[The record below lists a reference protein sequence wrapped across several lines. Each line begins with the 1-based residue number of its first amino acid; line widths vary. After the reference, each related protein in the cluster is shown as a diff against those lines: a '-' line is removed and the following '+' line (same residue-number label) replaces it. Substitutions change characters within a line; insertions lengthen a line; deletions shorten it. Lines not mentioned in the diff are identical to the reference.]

1 MTNGFKTKEINLPSL
16 GERLK
21 KVREEQGISLERAS
35 KATKIQM
42 KYLNF
47 LENGKYEK
55 LPADVYAKSFLKS
68 YASFLKINSEDAEA
82 LFKKEKKI
90 GEKLK
95 GVFFKNKKRRRYI
108 SSPAGSYKKKNDK
121 FQNKPG
127 CNAVSAAG
135 KFRMA
140 NLVHKKE
147 KNEFSFDKIPLFA
160 ITPKV
165 LIFGLSVIIIAAI
178 SIYFFYQLSFLMK
191 PPELIVEYPKEDL
204 IVQEEKIL
212 VKGKTQINA
221 EISINGSGAWLDEE
235 GVFNQELFLQ
245 EGINIIKI
253 IAVNK
258 FGRKNEVIR
267 KIIYEL

>member
-16 GERLK
+16 GEQLRK
-21 KVREEQGISLERAS
+21 TREEQEISLEQAS
-35 KATKIQM
+35 KATKIQI

-47 LENGKYEK
+47 LENGEYEN
-55 LPADVYAKSFLKS
+55 LPADIYVRSFLKS
-68 YASFLKINSEDAEA
+68 YTSFLKINSEDAEA

-95 GVFFKNKKRRRYI
+95 GVFFKNKKKQKHA
-108 SSPAGSYKKKNDK
+108 SSPAEN
-121 FQNKPG
+121 
-127 CNAVSAAG
+127 
-135 KFRMA
+135 
-140 NLVHKKE
+140 
-147 KNEFSFDKIPLFA
+147 FSFFA

-178 SIYFFYQLSFLMK
+178 SIYFFYQLSFLTK
-191 PPELIVEYPKEDL
+191 PPELVIECPSEDL
-204 IVQEEKIL
+204 IVREEKIL
-212 VKGKTQINA
+212 IKGKTQINA
-221 EISINGSGAWLDEE
+221 EISINGGGVWLDEN

-245 EGINIIKI
+245 EGINVIKI

-267 KIIYEL
+267 KIIYEH